1 MTPTE
6 RKIEKYAREVGEN
19 TSYEFKKEV
28 EVLTEDLM
36 LSLDDTDRGLISD
49 ETKIDYVTLVFASV
63 IDSLIDRL
71 KKPDNLN

>member
-28 EVLTEDLM
+28 EVLTDDLM
-36 LSLDDTDRGLISD
+36 LELDGKFINN

>member
-49 ETKIDYVTLVFASV
+49 ETKIDYVTLVFESV